1 MTNTT
6 TTHETATKAT
16 AEERKQEALKRLH
29 MLNLHPN
36 VLRDFKQGTLNC
48 SDRIE
53 FGPLS
58 KFGPSTIGALFWLS
72 DEEQEKVKEIEK
84 KYEITVYHMTYEE
97 TAFGEL
103 YDLFYVSSHKDEW
116 ERDRQELKAGYPC
129 VYTVNVDDPLCSEFG
144 AIGIRSVGGAL
155 IRTE

>member
-1 MTNTT
+1 MTNTP

-16 AEERKQEALKRLH
+16 AEERKQEAVRRLY

-36 VLRDFKQGTLNC
+36 VVKDFKRGTLNC
-48 SDRIE
+48 SDRIQ
-53 FGPLS
+53 
-58 KFGPSTIGALFWLS
+58 FGPSTIGALFWLS

-103 YDLFYVSSHKDEW
+103 YDLFYVSSHKD
-116 ERDRQELKAGYPC
+116 
-129 VYTVNVDDPLCSEFG
+129 
-144 AIGIRSVGGAL
+144 
-155 IRTE
+155 